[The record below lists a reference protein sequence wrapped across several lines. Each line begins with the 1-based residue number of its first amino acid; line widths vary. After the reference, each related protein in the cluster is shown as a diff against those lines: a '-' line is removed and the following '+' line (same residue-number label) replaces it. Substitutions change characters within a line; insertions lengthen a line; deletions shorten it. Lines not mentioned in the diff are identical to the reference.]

1 MLTPDEVER
10 IAVLA
15 RLALTDAERERFA
28 RQLSDILGHAD
39 SLSLIDVSGIPPT
52 ASVSPAR
59 SVMRDGDA
67 AEHRLSVAEAL
78 ANAPRS
84 DGASFIVQAALAG
97 DES

>member
-28 RQLSDILGHAD
+28 RQLSDILLHAD
-39 SLSLIDVSGIPPT
+39 SLSSVDVSGIPPT
-52 ASVSPAR
+52 ASVSR
-59 SVMRDGDA
+59 VRTVMRDGD
-67 AEHRLSVAEAL
+67 EPERRLSVAEAL

-84 DGASFIVQAALAG
+84 DGASFVVQAALPG
-97 DES
+97 DE